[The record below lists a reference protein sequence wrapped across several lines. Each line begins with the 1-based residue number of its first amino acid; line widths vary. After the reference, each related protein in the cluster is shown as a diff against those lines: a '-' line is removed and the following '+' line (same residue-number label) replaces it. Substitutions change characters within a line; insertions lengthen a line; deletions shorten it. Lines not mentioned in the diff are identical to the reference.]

1 MEGTEINWARSVF
14 SNLMEMVRP
23 ASDRSWGYAVQLG
36 KIFLHLKIKV
46 GPGVG
51 ILKRSIIRSR
61 HFLPRKQSA
70 SSSTEDE
77 EWDDEEADTEG
88 TENRT
93 DHDGDNDE
101 RADDGNFNREEADE
115 AEAERLAQNIFQGII
130 RRDEDV
136 IDLYLEWHE
145 YRFNTK
151 YKDILSDHSQEH
163 CIARLEE
170 VEDNILRLTKST
182 PLVLEKLEKGKLEIR
197 QEIERL
203 EAICKQKQVPVYT
216 APVIEDFQTDWT
228 TEDTVTPR
236 DIETPLPENDE
247 VPTSKTVEEQTLENV
262 EVPISEVPVTNLEE
276 AVTLETPTEVV
287 DITDSGERADPDT
300 TEQSPP
306 TPPPEATVSVPPK
319 EWIEDRLQE
328 FEASVSERIGE
339 QLKKFEVSTSGQ
351 MEDRLQKFEASISE
365 MIDDRIVEHNVSKL
379 QPFKDSAD
387 KIFDSAIKFADA
399 TKLVVDHTQT
409 RLEQL
414 STGLWEEA
422 GERENCA
429 QHIVALEGLTSELK
443 KDFERERLDAEVSRD
458 KEAPRATQ
466 LTEEEV
472 EAERIR
478 RAESMYPGYA
488 EQIARQAAADAERLE
503 TEQRRLAGF
512 AKEHEKKKK
521 AAASASAPTASASE
535 PKKRKKPASK
545 KVRIVEMLN
554 IISDPVETGTSQ
566 QDDQVENELEE
577 QLRYRSK
584 RPRHST

>member
-23 ASDRSWGYAVQLG
+23 DSDRSWGYAVQLG

-70 SSSTEDE
+70 SSSTGGRKKKAAKKNAPAKASTGGKRKEKVIFEDPPQQTEDE

-93 DHDGDNDE
+93 DHD
-101 RADDGNFNREEADE
+101 DDLSARSPTDAEQSFNPE
-115 AEAERLAQNIFQGII
+115 
-130 RRDEDV
+130 
-136 IDLYLEWHE
+136 
-145 YRFNTK
+145 TT
-151 YKDILSDHSQEH
+151 
-163 CIARLEE
+163 E
-170 VEDNILRLTKST
+170 VAPR
-182 PLVLEKLEKGKLEIR
+182 VLDKLEKGKLEIR

-203 EAICKQKQVPVYT
+203 EVICNQKEVPVYT
-216 APVIEDFQTDWT
+216 APVIEEFPIDWT
-228 TEDTVTPR
+228 TTSREDTETPR
-236 DIETPLPENDE
+236 DIETPIQDNAEI
-247 VPTSKTVEEQTLENV
+247 PTSKTVEVQSLEDV
-262 EVPISEVPVTNLEE
+262 EVPNSEIEVINLEDSAQLEPPNEEE
-276 AVTLETPTEVV
+276 APINP
-287 DITDSGERADPDT
+287 DERADPNP

-328 FEASVSERIGE
+328 FEASVSGRIGE

-351 MEDRLQKFEASISE
+351 VEDRLQKFEASISE
-365 MIDDRIVEHNVSKL
+365 QIDDRILNHNVSKL
-379 QPFKDSAD
+379 QPLKDRCEN
-387 KIFDSAIKFADA
+387 IFDTAMQFADV
-399 TKLVVDHTQT
+399 TKQ
-409 RLEQL
+409 
-414 STGLWEEA
+414 
-422 GERENCA
+422 
-429 QHIVALEGLTSELK
+429 
-443 KDFERERLDAEVSRD
+443 ERLDAEVSRD

-466 LTEEEV
+466 LTEEEI

-478 RAESMYPGYA
+478 RAELLYPGYA
-488 EQIARQAAADAERLE
+488 EQLARQAAADAERLE

-521 AAASASAPTASASE
+521 AAASVSAPAASASE

-545 KVRIVEMLN
+545 KVRIVETLN
-554 IISDPVETGTSQ
+554 TISELVETGTSQ
-566 QDDQVENELEE
+566 QADPEPSSLTEKLLERLLGFFSVNSLVASGRWLDCPSPIQASAFKEAVERSA
-577 QLRYRSK
+577 LRE
-584 RPRHST
+584 HSLSQSL